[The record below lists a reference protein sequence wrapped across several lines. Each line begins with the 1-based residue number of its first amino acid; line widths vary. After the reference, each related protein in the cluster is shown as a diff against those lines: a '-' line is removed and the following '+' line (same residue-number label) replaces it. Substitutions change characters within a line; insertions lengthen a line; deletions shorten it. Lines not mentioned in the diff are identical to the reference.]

1 MSGGKPGLLACSL
14 RSGHPDFL
22 DLPWHLSLEDWTAD
36 TCARFVDLPAGD
48 SRHAVV
54 FVSYDDAMYAL
65 KELPPPEAEK
75 EHDLLRRM
83 EALRLPVVEA
93 IGHARTRIPVGE
105 ASVLITRYLDYSL
118 PYQSLFMRSTL
129 VRYREYLLDAM
140 AGLLVQI
147 HLSGVFWGD
156 CSLNNTLFRRDAG
169 RLTAYLVDAETSEIH
184 PRVSDGMR
192 GHDLD
197 IMEENVVG
205 GLLDLTELGV
215 MPREFPLYEVGGYI
229 RDKYDRLWDQVTR
242 KETINTEERYR
253 IQDRIQ
259 ALNELGFSI
268 EDIELV
274 PGEGGDHLR
283 LGVSVAD
290 RHHHRHML
298 HSITGIDPEEM
309 QARAMLNEIRG
320 VQAWL
325 SAQQNRS
332 LALSAAAH
340 HWLQLIYKPTMQR
353 LSEILDDSSDPAELY
368 CEVLEHKWY
377 LSELAKRD
385 VGHIKAAEDFVQR
398 RRST

>member
-1 MSGGKPGLLACSL
+1 MHGNAPGLLACKL

-22 DLPWHLSLEDWTAD
+22 DLPWQLSLEDWTAD
-36 TCARFVDLPAGD
+36 TCARYVDLPAAD
-48 SRHAVV
+48 SRHPVV
-54 FVSYDDAMYAL
+54 FVSYGDAMYAL
-65 KELPPPEAEK
+65 KELPAGKAEQ
-75 EHDLLRRM
+75 EYDLLRRID
-83 EALRLPVVEA
+83 ALRLPVVEG
-93 IGHARTRIPVGE
+93 IGYASTRIPLGD

-129 VRYREYLLDAM
+129 VRYRDHLLDAM
-140 AGLLVQI
+140 AGLLVQL

-169 RLTAYLVDAETSEIH
+169 KLTAYLVDAETSEVH

-205 GLLDLTELGV
+205 GLVDLTEYGIKLDNYPV
-215 MPREFPLYEVGGYI
+215 YEVGSYI
-229 RDKYDRLWDQVTR
+229 RDKYERLWHQVTR
-242 KETINTEERYR
+242 QETINAEERYR
-253 IQDRIQ
+253 IHDRIR
-259 ALNELGFSI
+259 ALNDLGFSVD
-268 EDIELV
+268 DIEIM
-274 PGEGGDHLR
+274 PRAGGDQLK
-283 LGVSVAD
+283 LSVSVTD

-298 HSITGIDPEEM
+298 HSITGLDPEEM

-325 SAQQNRS
+325 SAQQDRS

-340 HWLQLIYKPTMQR
+340 HWVNLIYQPTMKR
-353 LSEILDDSSDPAELY
+353 LEAIIDETTDPAELY

-385 VGHIKAAEDFVQR
+385 VGHITAADDFVEKR
-398 RRST
+398 RAK